1 MGDKVPKLLA
11 PLRNGFTLVA
21 VGAAMVTLGL
31 VFLFGRANPTEARTT
46 LPEPSAP
53 APTPAALAG
62 AGPNLSDAALSGRQA
77 QIGVFGDSFGDGIW
91 WALDQQLRGENDLR
105 VHRLSRAATGFT
117 SYQQINVLE
126 DIRTKLDRQPVDVAI
141 VSFGANDA
149 QSFTHEGR
157 PIAFLSDE
165 WRRIIGGRVDAVVAL
180 LRERGAQVYWIGLP
194 RMRST
199 TYEGKARQLN
209 NFMAERMRTL
219 GVPFIDTV
227 ASTSDTQGRY
237 VERLPNPR
245 TGELMQARSRDGIHM
260 TMNGY
265 TILTQGLSRHLKT
278 RIAAVRAE
286 AARQNGR
293 QASSRPA
300 GAATSG

>member
-1 MGDKVPKLLA
+1 MPKLLA
-11 PLRNGFTLVA
+11 PLRDRFTLVA
-21 VGAAMVTLGL
+21 LGAAISGISLIFLLG
-31 VFLFGRANPTEARTT
+31 RPNPTEARTT
-46 LPEPSAP
+46 LPEAAAT
-53 APTPAALAG
+53 APTPAPTALAG

-91 WALDQQLRGENDLR
+91 WALDQQLRGESDIR

-117 SYQQINVLE
+117 SYQQVNVLE
-126 DIRTKLDRQPVDVAI
+126 DIRAKLDRQPVDVAV

-149 QSFTHEGR
+149 QGFTHEGR
-157 PIAFLSDE
+157 PIMFLTPE
-165 WRRIIGGRVDAVVAL
+165 WQQIVGGRVDSVVNL
-180 LRERGAQVYWIGLP
+180 LRERGVQVYWLGLP

-209 NFMAERMRTL
+209 NFIAARMRTL

-227 ASTSDTQGRY
+227 ASTSDTQGHY
-237 VERLPNPR
+237 VERLPNPA
-245 TGELMQARSRDGIHM
+245 TGQLIQARSRDGIHM

-286 AARQNGR
+286 AAQQNGR